1 MTRQV
6 SVVPHTHWDREWYAP
21 FQTFRA
27 RLVELLDELLPRL
40 ERDPSYAHFL
50 LDGQMAVVDDHLAVR
65 PDDEEVLRRLATS
78 GRLAMGPWYV
88 LMDEF
93 LVSGE
98 TIVRNLS
105 KGRARAAEF
114 GGAMQVGYLPDMF
127 GHIAQMPQILRQF
140 GLEHAVVW
148 RGTPS
153 AIDRTGFWW
162 RAPDGSTVRAEYL
175 PQGYGN
181 GAALPDDAADLVAR
195 IAEFDTTHRSLID
208 DAPVLWMNG
217 TDHQIPFA
225 TLGRI
230 VADANATQD
239 DYELVVRSLAEH
251 VAMAPTDGLP
261 TWEGELRSGSR
272 ANLLMGVASNRVDV
286 KQAAA
291 RAERMLERVAEPF
304 AALLDAHD
312 VEPWPSAML
321 DMAWHRVI
329 LNSAHDSIC
338 ACSADEV
345 VDAVEVRFAEAE
357 RIADGIVDRG
367 LRALGRAVAHD
378 GVVLVNTLARPRA
391 SLIELTLPD
400 DGTSPDGTSPEE
412 LGADPLTQVLG
423 VTPARSLA
431 HEIVRANAPT
441 IVERELDI
449 HLGVQDVTIVESDDG
464 VIDVTIV
471 AEPTNRRVPA
481 LGWVNQRL
489 HELAAEPGRAD
500 GGVRVWVEQP
510 PSQRVLVRT
519 PEVPGLSW
527 RTWRDDERDLGVEPV
542 RIDDDGTI
550 ANGLLTVSVDAV
562 DGTFG
567 IDGHLGL
574 GRLVDDGDEGDTYNF
589 SPPAAQT
596 VLDAPKTV
604 EVEILEDGPLRAQVV
619 IAASYVWPAEIVDGT
634 RVGERTVDVRTTI
647 ELRAGEEFARV
658 TTSLDNPCRDHRLR
672 AWLPLP
678 QPTDHSEAECS
689 FGVVTRGLTA
699 EGGETE
705 VGLPTFPSRRF
716 VRAGGLTVAH
726 EGLLEYELVDIDG
739 TDADARAHTLA
750 LTLLR
755 ATGWLSRGPMTN
767 RPLPA
772 GPVVETPAAQVLGHH
787 ELRWAVTTHDLDP
800 YAMVDDAFVP
810 LLVAHGDAG
819 TSGAAPDDAQLVDV
833 SGAEVSA
840 VLAGSERVR
849 VRVFNPSSDPVEV
862 SLGDRGGW
870 IEDLAGRAGG
880 HVDGTF
886 TLAPWRIAT
895 IALD

>member
-50 LDGQMAVVDDHLAVR
+50 LDGQMAVVDDHLQLR
-65 PDDEEVLRRLATS
+65 PEDEDVLRRLATS

-98 TIVRNLS
+98 TIVRNLA
-105 KGRARAAEF
+105 KGRVRAAAF
-114 GGAMQVGYLPDMF
+114 GGAMPVGYLPDMF
-127 GHIAQMPQILRQF
+127 GHIAQMPQILQQF
-140 GLEHAVVW
+140 GFEHAVVW

-162 RAPDGSTVRAEYL
+162 RAPDGSTVRAEYM

-195 IAEFDTTHRSLID
+195 VRDFDTTHRDLIAD
-208 DAPVLWMNG
+208 GPILWMNG

-225 TLGRI
+225 TLGAV
-230 VADANATQD
+230 VAAANALQD
-239 DYELVVRSLAEH
+239 DYELVVRPLAEH
-251 VAMAPTDGLP
+251 VAAAPVDGLP
-261 TWEGELRSGSR
+261 TWDGELRSGAR

-291 RAERMLERVAEPF
+291 RAERALERVAEPLM
-304 AALLDAHD
+304 ALLEAYG
-312 VEPWPSAML
+312 VAPWPGSML
-321 DMAWHRVI
+321 ELAWHEVI

-345 VDAVEVRFAEAE
+345 VDAVLVRFAEAE
-357 RIADGIVDRG
+357 QIAGAVVDRG
-367 LRALGRAVAHD
+367 LRALGRAVGHD
-378 GVVLVNTLARPRA
+378 GVVLVNTTARPRA
-391 SLIELTLPD
+391 ALVELTVPGEG
-400 DGTSPDGTSPEE
+400 DGPE
-412 LGADPLTQVLG
+412 GQGPVQVLD
-423 VTPARSLA
+423 VTPARALV
-431 HEIVRANAPT
+431 HEITRLHAPT

-449 HLGVQDVTIVESDDG
+449 HLGVQEVRIDEDADG
-464 VIDVTIV
+464 SIDVTIV
-471 AEPTNRRVPA
+471 SEPTNRRVPP
-481 LGWVNQRL
+481 LGWVADRL
-489 HELAAEPGRAD
+489 HELAAEPDRID
-500 GGVRVWVEQP
+500 GAVRVWVEQP
-510 PSQRVLVRT
+510 PARRVLVRS
-519 PEVPGLSW
+519 PEVPGLAW
-527 RTWRDDERDLGVEPV
+527 RTWREDERHTAAVPSV

-550 ANGLLTVSVDAV
+550 TNGLVTVSVDAV

-589 SPPAAQT
+589 SPPAHQQ
-596 VLDAPKTV
+596 VVDVPDSV
-604 EVEILEDGPLRAQVV
+604 EVAILEEGPVRARVE
-619 IAASYVWPAEIVDGT
+619 IAATYTWPAEIVDG
-634 RVGERTVDVRTTI
+634 RRAGERTVEVRTLL
-647 ELRAGEEFARV
+647 ELHAGEEWVRV
-658 TTSLDNPCRDHRLR
+658 TTSLDNTCRDHRLR

-678 QPTDHSEAECS
+678 HPAATSEAECA
-689 FGVVTRGLTA
+689 FAVVERGLTA

-726 EGLLEYELVDIDG
+726 EGLLEYELVDVVG
-739 TDADARAHTLA
+739 EGAGGRAGTLA

-772 GPVVETPAAQVLGHH
+772 GPEVRTEGAQVQGRH
-787 ELRWAVTTHDLDP
+787 ELRWAVTTRPVDP
-800 YAMVDDAFVP
+800 YAMVDDVFVP
-810 LLVAHGDAG
+810 LLVAHGDPDISTG
-819 TSGAAPDDAQLVDV
+819 APDDAQLVALD
-833 SGAEVSA
+833 GTQVSA
-840 VLAGSERVR
+840 VLGGSERTR
-849 VRVFNPSSDPVEV
+849 VRVFNASADTVTV
-862 SLGDRGGW
+862 DLGGRGAW
-870 IEDLAGRAGG
+870 SEDLAGRPLEHVAGA
-880 HVDGTF
+880 F
-886 TLAPWRIAT
+886 SLPPWRIAT
-895 IALD
+895 LALD